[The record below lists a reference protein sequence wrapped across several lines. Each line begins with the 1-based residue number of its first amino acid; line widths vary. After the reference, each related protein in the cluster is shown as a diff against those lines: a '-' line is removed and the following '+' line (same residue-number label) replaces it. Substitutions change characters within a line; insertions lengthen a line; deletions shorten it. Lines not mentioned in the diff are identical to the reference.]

1 MSPTAEVTTEK
12 ERLYLESCAVWNV
25 DQTKIV
31 SDEDYETLKEDLEY
45 EGSEVILMTRED

>member
-31 SDEDYETLKEDLEY
+31 SDEQACSHRRLRWP
-45 EGSEVILMTRED
+45 GAG